1 MTNGALAGYQMDSM
15 KITLKDGS
23 FHPVDSDQLSFEIA
37 ARNGYRAAAP
47 KAGSVILEPIMSV
60 EVVTPEENMGDIIGD
75 LNKRRGQ
82 VTGMESK
89 GTARVVKAKVP
100 LSEMFGY
107 VTCCVRFRRAAPP
120 RPWSSRT
127 SRRFPPTW
135 QRRSSR
141 KRVVNVRIRISK
153 HMNQKIRIKLKS
165 FDHNSWTSRPRRL

>member
-82 VTGMESK
+82 ITGME
-89 GTARVVKAKVP
+89 
-100 LSEMFGY
+100 
-107 VTCCVRFRRAAPP
+107 
-120 RPWSSRT
+120 
-127 SRRFPPTW
+127 
-135 QRRSSR
+135 
-141 KRVVNVRIRISK
+141 
-153 HMNQKIRIKLKS
+153 
-165 FDHNSWTSRPRRL
+165 